1 MAALKVITRPLFMPS
16 QATEP
21 PREELVAKLKATIE
35 EQAKEVKKLK
45 RELIQAVDLNKRLT
59 NALLE
64 KIEIAHGKAEK
75 EAEASARALHGN
87 HAESMCADNLS
98 VGHQLL
104 LEDFGAHEKTN
115 QATSTPSLNEGVFES
130 ADLGVTGGS
139 HSPPPMRIE
148 PAGVSTESAQAPMMM
163 IEAGVEATSTAGVL
177 VHSAQLAV
185 AVHPGSPCTG
195 GMLSTVDG
203 QVQIGAGIVMP
214 LNKWHYIMKSTSDAK
229 CTLDVARHLWSATQA
244 GERSL
249 TGQACRTISDA
260 SGKLPA
266 TPAKVAAVK
275 NCLEKYISEHPMGPP
290 APPPE
295 HRLAS
300 VRKHLRSFFTEAGRQ
315 GKRVR
320 KTGIAQT

>member
-1 MAALKVITRPLFMPS
+1 
-16 QATEP
+16 
-21 PREELVAKLKATIE
+21 
-35 EQAKEVKKLK
+35 
-45 RELIQAVDLNKRLT
+45 
-59 NALLE
+59 
-64 KIEIAHGKAEK
+64 
-75 EAEASARALHGN
+75 
-87 HAESMCADNLS
+87 
-98 VGHQLL
+98 
-104 LEDFGAHEKTN
+104 
-115 QATSTPSLNEGVFES
+115 VFES

>member
-1 MAALKVITRPLFMPS
+1 MLAYVKYSDNYRAVIPVRLINSFEPEDEDDFSKTRELQAHWCSENGSTEGYYPAFVHALADTLEALNIKLKKMREPFPRLIKVETGMLGPRK
-16 QATEP
+16 QRATEP

-35 EQAKEVKKLK
+35 EQAKELKKLK

-64 KIEIAHGKAEK
+64 KI
-75 EAEASARALHGN
+75 
-87 HAESMCADNLS
+87 
-98 VGHQLL
+98 
-104 LEDFGAHEKTN
+104 
-115 QATSTPSLNEGVFES
+115 GVFES

-163 IEAGVEATSTAGVL
+163 IEAG
-177 VHSAQLAV
+177 
-185 AVHPGSPCTG
+185 
-195 GMLSTVDG
+195 D
-203 QVQIGAGIVMP
+203 
-214 LNKWHYIMKSTSDAK
+214 
-229 CTLDVARHLWSATQA
+229 
-244 GERSL
+244 
-249 TGQACRTISDA
+249 
-260 SGKLPA
+260 
-266 TPAKVAAVK
+266 
-275 NCLEKYISEHPMGPP
+275 CLEKYISEHPMGPP

-300 VRKHLRSFFTEAGRQ
+300 VRKHLRSFFTEAGHQ